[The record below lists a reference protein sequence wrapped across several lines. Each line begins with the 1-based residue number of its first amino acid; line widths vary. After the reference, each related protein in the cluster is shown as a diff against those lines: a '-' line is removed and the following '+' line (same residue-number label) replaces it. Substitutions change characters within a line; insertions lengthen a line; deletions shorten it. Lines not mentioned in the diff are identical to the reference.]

1 MKQLQP
7 WMNYEL
13 WSSIEKQKKDKDQY
27 KQSQKMEYMR
37 LLKSQGVDISKVD
50 WSKIELVDND
60 FDDENNSIEV
70 IE

>member
-1 MKQLQP
+1 
-7 WMNYEL
+7 MNYEL
-13 WSSIEKQKKDKDQY
+13 WSSIEKQKKDKEQY